1 MSLVRLKVVR
11 ADPAGNVTLF
21 VLTPVDRAL
30 RADAAGKL
38 IAALP
43 EMKVEQVG
51 FASAPLRGG
60 AARLEMAGGEFCGN
74 AARAWGM
81 WTAREAGRVPPP
93 ERVRIEVSGCG
104 HPIAVDV
111 DWVEGTARTEMP
123 LPLEVQPG
131 PEFGGTLVHLG
142 GIAHLVV
149 RDTAPSREFFHR
161 AEPAFVGL
169 AGLEAYGVV
178 FLECLDAAA
187 GEERLTPL
195 VKVPSV
201 GTLFQEGSCGSGSL
215 AAAVAESAEVRDGEF
230 RRRYVQPAG
239 ALIASVVRRSGEVRS
254 AFIEG
259 PVSLDEPIE
268 VELDLHAAG

>member
-51 FASAPLRGG
+51 FASVPLMGT

-81 WTAREAGRVPPP
+81 WTAREAGRVPRP
-93 ERVRIEVSGCG
+93 ERVRIEVSGCN

-111 DWVEGTARTEMP
+111 DWAEGTARTEMP
-123 LPLEVQPG
+123 LPLAVRPV

-142 GIAHLVV
+142 SIAHLVV
-149 RDTAPSREFFHR
+149 WDEAPSREFFHR
-161 AEPAFVGL
+161 AEPAFKGM
-169 AGLEAYGVV
+169 AGLEAYGVI
-178 FLECLDAAA
+178 FLNRLDAA
-187 GEERLTPL
+187 GEARLTPF

-215 AAAVAESAEVRDGEF
+215 AAAVAESVEIRDGEF

-239 ALIASVVRRSGEVRS
+239 ALTASVVRRGGAVRG

-259 PVSLDEPIE
+259 PVSLDEPVE
-268 VELDLHAAG
+268 VELDLCAAG

>member
-51 FASAPLRGG
+51 FASVPLMGT

-81 WTAREAGRVPPP
+81 WTAREAGRVPRP
-93 ERVRIEVSGCG
+93 ERVRIEVSGCN

-111 DWVEGTARTEMP
+111 DWAEGTARTEMP
-123 LPLEVQPG
+123 LPLAVRPV

-149 RDTAPSREFFHR
+149 WDEVPSRDFFHR
-161 AEPAFVGL
+161 AEPAFKGM
-169 AGLEAYGVV
+169 AGLEAYGVI
-178 FLECLDAAA
+178 FLNRLDAAA
-187 GEERLTPL
+187 GEERLTPF

-239 ALIASVVRRSGEVRS
+239 ALTASVIRRDGKVRG

-259 PVSLDEPIE
+259 PVSLDEPVE
-268 VELDLHAAG
+268 VELDLCATG

>member
-51 FASAPLRGG
+51 FASAPLMGG

-81 WTAREAGRVPPP
+81 WTAAGHVPRP
-93 ERVRIEVSGCG
+93 ERVRIEVSGCS

-111 DWVEGTARTEMP
+111 DWAEGTARTEMP
-123 LPLEVQPG
+123 LPLEVRPV

-149 RDTAPSREFFHR
+149 RDTAPSREFFR
-161 AEPAFVGL
+161 RVEPAFIGL

-178 FLECLDAAA
+178 FLERLDEAA

-230 RRRYVQPAG
+230 RRWYVQPAG
-239 ALIASVVRRSGEVRS
+239 ALTASVVRRAGEVRS
-254 AFIEG
+254 TFIEG
-259 PVSLDEPIE
+259 PVSLDEPVE
-268 VELDLHAAG
+268 VELDLRAAG

>member
-51 FASAPLRGG
+51 FASAPLMGG

-81 WTAREAGRVPPP
+81 WTAAGHVPRP
-93 ERVRIEVSGCG
+93 ERVRIEVSGCS

-123 LPLEVQPG
+123 LPLEVRPV

-149 RDTAPSREFFHR
+149 RDTAPSREFFR
-161 AEPAFVGL
+161 RVEPAFIGL

-178 FLECLDAAA
+178 FLERLDEAA

-230 RRRYVQPAG
+230 RRWYVQPAG
-239 ALIASVVRRSGEVRS
+239 ALTASVVRRNGEVQG

>member
-51 FASAPLRGG
+51 FASVPLMGT

-81 WTAREAGRVPPP
+81 WTAREAGRVPRP
-93 ERVRIEVSGCG
+93 ERVRIEVSGCN

-111 DWVEGTARTEMP
+111 DWAEGTARTEMP
-123 LPLEVQPG
+123 LPLAVRPV

-142 GIAHLVV
+142 SIAHLVV
-149 RDTAPSREFFHR
+149 WDEAPSREFFHR
-161 AEPAFVGL
+161 AEPAFKGM
-169 AGLEAYGVV
+169 AGLEAYGVI
-178 FLECLDAAA
+178 FLNRLDAA
-187 GEERLTPL
+187 GEARLTPF

-215 AAAVAESAEVRDGEF
+215 AAAVAESVEVRDGEF

-239 ALIASVVRRSGEVRS
+239 ALTASVVRRGGEVRG

-259 PVSLDEPIE
+259 PVSLDEPVE
-268 VELDLHAAG
+268 VELDLYAVR

>member
-30 RADAAGKL
+30 RAEAAGKL

-51 FASAPLRGG
+51 FASAPLMGA

-81 WTAREAGRVPPP
+81 WTAAGRVPRP
-93 ERVRIEVSGCG
+93 ERVRIEVSGCS

-111 DWVEGTARTEMP
+111 DWAEGTARTEMP
-123 LPLEVQPG
+123 LPIEVRPV

-149 RDTAPSREFFHR
+149 RDTAPSREFFRR
-161 AEPAFVGL
+161 AEPAFGGL
-169 AGLEAYGVV
+169 AGLEAYGVI
-178 FLECLDAAA
+178 FLERLDAAA

-195 VKVPSV
+195 VKVPFV

-239 ALIASVVRRSGEVRS
+239 ALTASVVRRDGAVRS

-259 PVSLDEPIE
+259 PVSLDEPVE
-268 VELDLHAAG
+268 VELDLRAAG

>member
-51 FASAPLRGG
+51 FASAPLMGG

-81 WTAREAGRVPPP
+81 WTAAGHVPRP
-93 ERVRIEVSGCG
+93 ERVRIEVSGCS

-123 LPLEVQPG
+123 LPLEVRPV

-149 RDTAPSREFFHR
+149 RDTAPSREFFR
-161 AEPAFVGL
+161 RVEPAFIGL

-178 FLECLDAAA
+178 FLERLDEAA

-230 RRRYVQPAG
+230 RRWYVQPAG
-239 ALIASVVRRSGEVRS
+239 ALTASVVRRAGEVLS

-268 VELDLHAAG
+268 VELDLRAAG

>member
-30 RADAAGKL
+30 CADAAGKL

-51 FASAPLRGG
+51 FASAPLMGG

-81 WTAREAGRVPPP
+81 WTAAGHVPRP
-93 ERVRIEVSGCG
+93 ERVRIEVSGCS

-111 DWVEGTARTEMP
+111 DWAEGTARTEMP
-123 LPLEVQPG
+123 LPLEVRPV
-131 PEFGGTLVHLG
+131 PEFGGTLVHLA

-149 RDTAPSREFFHR
+149 RDTAPSREFFR
-161 AEPAFVGL
+161 RVEPAFIGL

-178 FLECLDAAA
+178 FLERLDEAA

>member
-51 FASAPLRGG
+51 FASAPLMGG

-81 WTAREAGRVPPP
+81 WTAAGHVPRP
-93 ERVRIEVSGCG
+93 ERVRIEVSGCS

-123 LPLEVQPG
+123 LPLEVRPV

-149 RDTAPSREFFHR
+149 RDTAPSREFFR
-161 AEPAFVGL
+161 RVEPAFIGL

-178 FLECLDAAA
+178 FLERLDEAA

-230 RRRYVQPAG
+230 RRWYVQPAG
-239 ALIASVVRRSGEVRS
+239 ALTASVVRRAGEVLS

>member
-51 FASAPLRGG
+51 FASVPLMGT

-81 WTAREAGRVPPP
+81 WTAREAGRVPRP
-93 ERVRIEVSGCG
+93 ERVRIEVSGCN

-111 DWVEGTARTEMP
+111 DWAEGTARTEMP
-123 LPLEVQPG
+123 LPLAVRPV

-142 GIAHLVV
+142 SIAHLVV
-149 RDTAPSREFFHR
+149 WDEAPSREFFHR
-161 AEPAFVGL
+161 AEPAFKGM
-169 AGLEAYGVV
+169 AGLEAYGVI
-178 FLECLDAAA
+178 FLNRLDAA
-187 GEERLTPL
+187 GEARLTPF

-215 AAAVAESAEVRDGEF
+215 AAAVAESVEVRDGEF
-230 RRRYVQPAG
+230 CRRYVQPAG
-239 ALIASVVRRSGEVRS
+239 ALTASVVRRGGEVRG

-259 PVSLDEPIE
+259 LVSLDEPVE
-268 VELDLHAAG
+268 VKLDLCAAG

>member
-51 FASAPLRGG
+51 FASAPLMGG

-81 WTAREAGRVPPP
+81 WTAAGHVPRP
-93 ERVRIEVSGCG
+93 ERVRIEVSGCS

-111 DWVEGTARTEMP
+111 DWAEGTARTEMP
-123 LPLEVQPG
+123 LPLEVRPV

-149 RDTAPSREFFHR
+149 RDTAPSREFFR
-161 AEPAFVGL
+161 RVEPAFIGL

-178 FLECLDAAA
+178 FLERLDEAA

-215 AAAVAESAEVRDGEF
+215 AAAVAESVEVQDGEF

-239 ALIASVVRRSGEVRS
+239 ALTASVVRRGGEVRG

-259 PVSLDEPIE
+259 PVSLDEPVE
-268 VELDLHAAG
+268 VELDLCAAG

>member
-11 ADPAGNVTLF
+11 ADPSGNVTLF
-21 VLTPVDRAL
+21 VLTPVDRGL
-30 RADAAGKL
+30 HADAAGKL

-51 FASAPLRGG
+51 FASAPLTGG
-60 AARLEMAGGEFCGN
+60 TARLEMAGGEFCGN

-81 WTAREAGRVPPP
+81 WTAAGCVPRPD
-93 ERVRIEVSGCG
+93 RVRMEISGCSQ
-104 HPIAVDV
+104 PITVDV
-111 DWVEGTARTEMP
+111 DWTKGTARTEMP
-123 LPLEVQPG
+123 LPLEVRPV

-149 RDTAPSREFFHR
+149 QGEAPSREFFHR
-161 AEPAFVGL
+161 AESAFKGMN
-169 AGLEAYGVV
+169 GLEAYGVV
-178 FLECLDAAA
+178 FLNRLDAAA
-187 GEERLTPL
+187 GEEHLTPL

>member
-11 ADPAGNVTLF
+11 VDPAGNVTLF

-38 IAALP
+38 IAALS

-51 FASAPLRGG
+51 FASAPLMGA

-81 WTAREAGRVPPP
+81 WTAAGCVPRP
-93 ERVRIEVSGCG
+93 ERVRIEVSGCS

-123 LPLEVQPG
+123 LPLEVRPV

-142 GIAHLVV
+142 GIAHLVI
-149 RDTAPSREFFHR
+149 RDTAPSREFFRR
-161 AEPAFVGL
+161 AEPAFGGL
-169 AGLEAYGVV
+169 AGLEAYGVI
-178 FLECLDAAA
+178 FLERLDAAA

-239 ALIASVVRRSGEVRS
+239 ALTASVVRRDGVVRS

-259 PVSLDEPIE
+259 PVSLDEPVE
-268 VELDLHAAG
+268 VELDLRASR

>member
-11 ADPAGNVTLF
+11 ADPAGNATLF

-51 FASAPLRGG
+51 FASAPLMGG

-81 WTAREAGRVPPP
+81 WTAAGRVPRP
-93 ERVRIEVSGCG
+93 ERVRIEVSGCS

-111 DWVEGTARTEMP
+111 DWAEGTARTEMP
-123 LPLEVQPG
+123 LPLEVRPV

-142 GIAHLVV
+142 GIAHLVI
-149 RDTAPSREFFHR
+149 RGTAPSREFFRR
-161 AEPAFVGL
+161 AEPAFGGL
-169 AGLEAYGVV
+169 AGLEAYGVI
-178 FLECLDAAA
+178 FLERLDEAA

-239 ALIASVVRRSGEVRS
+239 ALIASVVRRSGEVQG

-259 PVSLDEPIE
+259 PVSLDEPVE

>member
-51 FASAPLRGG
+51 FASAPLMGG

-123 LPLEVQPG
+123 LPLEVQPV

-187 GEERLTPL
+187 GEGRLTPL
-195 VKVPSV
+195 VKVPR
-201 GTLFQEGSCGSGSL
+201 GD
-215 AAAVAESAEVRDGEF
+215 AVPGGQLRVRQPGRGGGGERGGPGRRIPQAVRPARRGPDRLGRPAVWGGAERLYRG
-230 RRRYVQPAG
+230 AG
-239 ALIASVVRRSGEVRS
+239 LPGRAHRGRT
-254 AFIEG
+254 
-259 PVSLDEPIE
+259 
-268 VELDLHAAG
+268 

>member
-51 FASAPLRGG
+51 FASAPLMGG

-81 WTAREAGRVPPP
+81 WTAAGRVPRP
-93 ERVRIEVSGCG
+93 ERVRIEVSGCS

-123 LPLEVQPG
+123 LPLEVRPV

-239 ALIASVVRRSGEVRS
+239 ALTASVVRRAGEVRS
-254 AFIEG
+254 TFIEG
-259 PVSLDEPIE
+259 PVSLDEPVE
-268 VELDLHAAG
+268 VELDLRAAG

>member
-11 ADPAGNVTLF
+11 ADPSGNVTLF
-21 VLTPVDRAL
+21 VLTPVDRGL
-30 RADAAGKL
+30 HADAAGKL

-51 FASAPLRGG
+51 FASVPLMGT

-81 WTAREAGRVPPP
+81 WTAAGCVPRP
-93 ERVRIEVSGCG
+93 ERVRIEVSGCN

-111 DWVEGTARTEMP
+111 DWAEGTARTEMP
-123 LPLEVQPG
+123 LPLAVRPV

-142 GIAHLVV
+142 SIAHLVV
-149 RDTAPSREFFHR
+149 WDEAPSREFFHR
-161 AEPAFVGL
+161 AEPAFKGM
-169 AGLEAYGVV
+169 AGLEAYGVI
-178 FLECLDAAA
+178 FLNRLDAA
-187 GEERLTPL
+187 GEARLTPF

-215 AAAVAESAEVRDGEF
+215 AAAVAESVEVRDGEF

-239 ALIASVVRRSGEVRS
+239 ALTASVVRRGGEARG

-259 PVSLDEPIE
+259 PVSLDEPVE
-268 VELDLHAAG
+268 VELDLCAAG

>member
-11 ADPAGNVTLF
+11 ADPAGNATLF

-51 FASAPLRGG
+51 FASAPLMGG

-81 WTAREAGRVPPP
+81 WTAAGRVPRP
-93 ERVRIEVSGCG
+93 ERVRIEVSGCS

-111 DWVEGTARTEMP
+111 DWAEGTARTEMP
-123 LPLEVQPG
+123 LPLEVRPV

-149 RDTAPSREFFHR
+149 RDTAPSREFFRR
-161 AEPAFVGL
+161 AEPAFGGL
-169 AGLEAYGVV
+169 AGLEAYGVI
-178 FLECLDAAA
+178 FLERLDEAA

-239 ALIASVVRRSGEVRS
+239 ALTASVVRRDGAVRS

-259 PVSLDEPIE
+259 PVSLDEPVE
-268 VELDLHAAG
+268 VELDLRASR